1 MTEEHPNADDYR
13 NRAERAEQELAEVM
27 ALAGY
32 LAGSV
37 ESHAE
42 EGCAGCQNS
51 LAKRNLRNLR

>member
-1 MTEEHPNADDYR
+1 MTDHHDEAEAYR
-13 NRAERAEQELAEVM
+13 NRAERAEQELTEVT

-51 LAKRNLRNLR
+51 LAKWNLRNLR